1 MNTPAANATLSVA
14 AILAESARRHT
25 DRPAITFGGVSTS
38 YGELWDQTRAYAG
51 ALRDAGIGEGDRV
64 AVLIPNVTDFA
75 RVYYAILSLGAVAVP
90 IHALLKRHEI
100 EYMLADAEVKLMVC
114 AAPLL
119 GEGAPGAQAAGAE
132 VLTVLSP
139 EAGELPRLEDLAAA
153 ATPIETYLPRNPLD
167 IATILYTSG
176 TTGKPKGALGTHL
189 ALVEQVNVILL
200 NTLDIRVGD
209 KIFGG
214 LPLFHTFGQT
224 VVLNAGL
231 RAGAELLLMPKF
243 TGEAA
248 LSMVLDEGVHIFAGV
263 PTMYVGLLEAAKSRP
278 EAAPELRY
286 AVSGGASLP
295 VAVLEA
301 FNARFGALIHEGYGL
316 TETSPVA
323 SFNHVGKEPRP
334 GTIGQPIW
342 GVEVEI
348 ARAEVHDAIELLPRG
363 ELGRTGGARA
373 PALLRLPQPP
383 GGHRGGRRR
392 RLVPHRRPG
401 HQGRGRLPHH
411 RGPQEGHD
419 PAQRLQRLPARG
431 RGSADHPPGH
441 RQRRGLRRPDDKHG
455 QEVAA
460 AVTLVAGSTLTGAG
474 NQCVRGIAAG
484 GLQVPAPHRDPHRVP
499 AGPQRQDPQARA
511 RRQVPGVPDDGLLN
525 TEANTQRSVRDAF
538 SRARPCPG

>member
-1 MNTPAANATLSVA
+1 MNAPLANVTLSVA

-25 DRPAITFGGVSTS
+25 DRPAISFAGVTTS

-75 RVYYAILSLGAVAVP
+75 RVYYAILSLGAIAVP

-100 EYMLADAEVKLMVC
+100 EYMLSDAEVKLMIC

-119 GEGAPGAQAAGAE
+119 GEGAPGAQGAGAS
-132 VLTVLSP
+132 VITVLSP
-139 EAGELPRLEDLAAA
+139 EPGEHPRLEELAAA

-231 RAGAELLLMPKF
+231 RAGAEILLMPKF
-243 TGEAA
+243 SGEAA
-248 LSMVLDEGVHIFAGV
+248 LSLLIDEGVHIFVGV
-263 PTMYVGLLEAAKSRP
+263 PTMYVGLLEAAKVRSDP
-278 EAAPELRY
+278 APELRY

-295 VAVLEA
+295 LAVLEA
-301 FNARFGALIHEGYGL
+301 FNTRFGALIHEGYGL

-323 SFNHVGKEPRP
+323 CFNHVGQEPRP

-342 GVEVEI
+342 GVDVEI
-348 ARAEVHDAIELLPRG
+348 ARSEVHDAIELLPRG
-363 ELGRTGGARA
+363 ELGELVVRGHLLFSGYLNRPEATAEAVVDGWFRTGDLGTKDEDDYVTIVDRKKDMILRNGYNVY
-373 PALLRLPQPP
+373 PREVEEALIT
-383 GGHRGGRRR
+383 
-392 RLVPHRRPG
+392 
-401 HQGRGRLPHH
+401 
-411 RGPQEGHD
+411 
-419 PAQRLQRLPARG
+419 
-431 RGSADHPPGH
+431 HPDIVNVAVFGI
-441 RQRRGLRRPDDKHG
+441 PDEKHG

-460 AVTLVAGSTLTGAG
+460 AVTLVSGSALTA
-474 NQCVRGIAAG
+474 NDISAYAESQLAAYKF
-484 GLQVPAPHRDPHRVP
+484 PRVVEILTEFP
-499 AGPQRQDPQARA
+499 LGPSGKILKRELVAKYQ
-511 RRQVPGVPDDGLLN
+511 G
-525 TEANTQRSVRDAF
+525 
-538 SRARPCPG
+538 

>member
-1 MNTPAANATLSVA
+1 MSTPTANATLSVA
-14 AILAESARRHT
+14 AILAESARRHAT
-25 DRPAITFGGVSTS
+25 RPAITFGGASTS
-38 YGELWDQTRAYAG
+38 YEELWDQTRAYAG
-51 ALRDAGIGEGDRV
+51 ALRDAGIGEGDRI

-75 RVYYAILSLGAVAVP
+75 RVYYAILSLGAVVVP

-100 EYMLADAEVKLMVC
+100 QYMLTDAQVKLMVC

-119 GEGAPGAQAAGAE
+119 GEGAPGAQSAGAE
-132 VLTVLSP
+132 VLTVMAP
-139 EAGELPRLEDLAAA
+139 EAGDLPRLEDLAAA
-153 ATPIETYLPRNPLD
+153 ATPIDTYLPRNPLD

-200 NTLDIRVGD
+200 NTLDIRAGD

-231 RAGAELLLMPKF
+231 RAGAELLLLPKF

-263 PTMYVGLLEAAKSRP
+263 PTMYLGLLEAVKSRP
-278 EAAPELRY
+278 ETAPELRY

-295 VAVLEA
+295 MVVLEA

-348 ARAEVHDAIELLPRG
+348 ARAEFHDTVELLPRG
-363 ELGRTGGARA
+363 ELGELVVRGHNLFSGYLNRPEATAEAMVDGWFRTGDLGTKDADDYLTIVDRKKDMI
-373 PALLRLPQPP
+373 LRNGYNVYP
-383 GGHRGGRRR
+383 REVEEV
-392 RLVPHRRPG
+392 LV
-401 HQGRGRLPHH
+401 
-411 RGPQEGHD
+411 
-419 PAQRLQRLPARG
+419 A
-431 RGSADHPPGH
+431 HPEITNAAVFGV
-441 RQRRGLRRPDDKHG
+441 PDEKHG
-455 QEVAA
+455 QEIVA
-460 AVTLVAGSTLTGAG
+460 AVTLLAGSLLDATAIGDYARERL
-474 NQCVRGIAAG
+474 AAYKYPR
-484 GLQVPAPHRDPHRVP
+484 LVEIVAEFPL
-499 AGPQRQDPQARA
+499 GPSGKVLKRELVTRY
-511 RRQVPGVPDDGLLN
+511 GK
-525 TEANTQRSVRDAF
+525 E
-538 SRARPCPG
+538 